1 MGGMKLLK
9 LVNKIINYSTE
20 DFLKKTNLSLSN
32 YGLPKKKSTKQ
43 QNKNK
48 VPYCDFFKILILPT
62 KIPTSVGKCVLPT

>member
-32 YGLPKKKSTKQ
+32 YGFPKKNQ
-43 QNKNK
+43 QNNGI
-48 VPYCDFFKILILPT
+48 KIKYHIVIFL
-62 KIPTSVGKCVLPT
+62 KF